1 LSLFIEAFVEFSGE
15 EGRRIRR
22 EFVVSDFFYNFQMP
36 VLTSKGRGSI
46 WKCEELALIGEGY
59 KTSVEAF

>member
-1 LSLFIEAFVEFSGE
+1 M
-15 EGRRIRR
+15 RR
-22 EFVVSDFFYNFQMP
+22 EFVVSDFFCISRMP

-46 WKCEELALIGEGY
+46 WKREELALIGEGY

>member
-1 LSLFIEAFVEFSGE
+1 M
-15 EGRRIRR
+15 RR
-22 EFVVSDFFYNFQMP
+22 EFVVSDLFYNFQVA

-46 WKCEELALIGEGY
+46 WKHEELTLIGEGY